1 MIKLVFNKAK
11 LTDTPIVRGEFD
23 FEEENI
29 LCHKTLMQKKK
40 ISFQFDIEFFQD
52 LSVIVGHD
60 AMKELIGQKL
70 KEDFINKFL

>member
-1 MIKLVFNKAK
+1 MPL
-11 LTDTPIVRGEFD
+11 
-23 FEEENI
+23 
-29 LCHKTLMQKKK
+29 KK

>member
-23 FEEENI
+23 FSEENVF
-29 LCHKTLMQKKK
+29 CHETLMPLKK
-40 ISFQFDIEFFQD
+40 ISFQFNIELLQD
-52 LSVIVGHD
+52 LSLIVGHD
-60 AMKELIGQKL
+60 TMKEIIGQKL